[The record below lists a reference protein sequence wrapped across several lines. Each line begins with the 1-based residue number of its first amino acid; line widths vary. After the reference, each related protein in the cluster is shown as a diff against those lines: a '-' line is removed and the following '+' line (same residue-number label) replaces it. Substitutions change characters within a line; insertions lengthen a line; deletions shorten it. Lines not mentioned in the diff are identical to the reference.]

1 MAIICAVKYRMKPGT
16 RDQLMEIAKIN
27 MEKTRQEKGNLSY
40 THYPSM
46 ENDQDMFVFELWETR
61 EDVERHCKAPHYLEF
76 ARKRLPM
83 MESYEFKTFQA
94 ELLREGDK
102 IATW

>member
-46 ENDQDMFVFELWETR
+46 ENDTDMFVFELWETI
-61 EDVERHCKAPHYLEF
+61 EDVNAHCQAPHYLEF

-83 MESYEFKTFQA
+83 MESYEFKTYEA
-94 ELLREGDK
+94 NLLREGTK